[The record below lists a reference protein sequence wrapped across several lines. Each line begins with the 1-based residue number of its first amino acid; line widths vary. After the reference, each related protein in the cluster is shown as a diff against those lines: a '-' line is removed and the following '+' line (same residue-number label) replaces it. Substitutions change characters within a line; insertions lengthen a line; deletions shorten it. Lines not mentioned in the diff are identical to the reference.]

1 LGNYIISF
9 SIFSHADMLLINPAK
24 TGMTQGDYLYLNY
37 LEKYR
42 RAMVRGISWRIRKLS
57 ERLQSKNKPNP
68 KPSH

>member
-1 LGNYIISF
+1 
-9 SIFSHADMLLINPAK
+9 MLLINPAK
-24 TGMTQGDYLYLNY
+24 TGITKGDYLYLNY